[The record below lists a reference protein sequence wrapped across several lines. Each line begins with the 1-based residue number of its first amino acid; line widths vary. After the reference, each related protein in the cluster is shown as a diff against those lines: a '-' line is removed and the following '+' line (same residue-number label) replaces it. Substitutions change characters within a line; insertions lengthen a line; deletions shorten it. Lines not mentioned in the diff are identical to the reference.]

1 MHIDLLRCQ
10 LPRKYI
16 DEKSPHSLQ
25 ENIRNNE
32 IVVLY
37 VWAPYKKV
45 VLIFF
50 VENTAHAKLL
60 HFTQEYNEVN
70 IMAN

>member
-1 MHIDLLRCQ
+1 MRKEKNENAGGALHIDLLRCQ

-16 DEKSPHSLQ
+16 HEKSPHSLQ

-37 VWAPYKKV
+37 VWAPFTKK
-45 VLIFF
+45 
-50 VENTAHAKLL
+50 
-60 HFTQEYNEVN
+60 
-70 IMAN
+70 